1 MAIEIGKTV
10 KSKSKEIEICLL
22 SLLASGHILIEDT
35 PGTGKTTLAN
45 SLAKVLGQSFTR
57 IQFTNDLLPADILG
71 VSVFNPQ
78 NQTWTLKKGPIFSDV
93 VLADEINR
101 ASPRSQSALLQ
112 AMEERQVSIDGITY
126 DLSSDFCV
134 IATQNPY
141 GLSGTQALPESQLDR
156 FMCSLNLGFLDLEDE
171 VQLIRNKKS
180 FNETAQINFQKE
192 WTQLRELYNKVH
204 IAETCAKYLVDI
216 VRYFRQHENSSNP
229 ISVRASLAMA
239 SMAKAKAVYQDR
251 EFVIP
256 EDIQFVSAYCL
267 GHRLNLKQG
276 LSYAQKYVFDS
287 IHSAEEKIKI
297 PV

>member
-1 MAIEIGKTV
+1 MVVEIGKSV

-45 SLAKVLGQSFTR
+45 SLAKILGHSFTR

-78 NQTWTLKKGPIFSDV
+78 NQTWTLKKGPLFSDV

-112 AMEERQVSIDGITY
+112 AMEEKQVSIDGVTY
-126 DLSSDFCV
+126 DLSSNFCV

-156 FMCSLNLGFLDLEDE
+156 FMCSLTLGFLDFEDE
-171 VQLIRNKKS
+171 VQLIRNKKTS
-180 FNETAQINFQKE
+180 NDFDKPNFQKE
-192 WTQLRELYNKVH
+192 WGYLRELYNKVH

-216 VRYFRQHENSSNP
+216 VRYFRQHENSSSP
-229 ISVRASLAMA
+229 LSVRASLALS
-239 SMAKAKAVYQDR
+239 SMAKAKAVFQDR

-276 LSYAQKYVFDS
+276 LSYAQKYVSDS